1 MSPDMPDWIIV
12 GPSGFIFREVKGE
25 HVKREVQ
32 TGSARPNWR
41 QGSQALNDLST
52 GGGDAKVWTAD
63 DWRSGL
69 ILDEL
74 GALR

>member
-1 MSPDMPDWIIV
+1 MNPDMPDWIIV
-12 GPSGFIFREVKGE
+12 GWIKGFIFREVKGE
-25 HVKREVQ
+25 H
-32 TGSARPNWR
+32 S
-41 QGSQALNDLST
+41 QGRRDKLTQGQFEALADLST
-52 GGGDAKVWTAD
+52 GGADAKVWTAD